1 MAEKKLSKEELEELE
16 LTKARKPS
24 TKKELTAKAIAYIK
38 KQAEEASG
46 KPINIPDE

>member
-1 MAEKKLSKEELEELE
+1 MAKDEPSKDELEE

-24 TKKELTAKAIAYIK
+24 TQKELTRKAIAYIK